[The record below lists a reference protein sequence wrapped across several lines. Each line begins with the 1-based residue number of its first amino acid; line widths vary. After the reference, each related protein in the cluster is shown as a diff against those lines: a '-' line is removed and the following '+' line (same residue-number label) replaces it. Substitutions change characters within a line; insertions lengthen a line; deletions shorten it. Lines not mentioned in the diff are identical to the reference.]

1 MHPALL
7 LCTVFSPGSSSEPEG
22 GPDPRCSRA
31 PVFLPHP
38 LSAVD
43 LLLQSARP
51 GDAHGLLPLL
61 TRPLCWARAVPGAGS
76 EASGRREPLPA
87 PHTRSSEGPGR
98 PTCRAVLAETRR
110 AGRCFQYLGVPC
122 LVQPVWGFCRL
133 LPAPRACLRTVAAE
147 GAVGPT
153 PRLLGQKR
161 AELGIRTSPGGSWTR
176 ESWLPALQADK
187 GALLELPKLRDKIGR
202 VGGVF
207 STLKLKSPVRFAF

>member
-7 LCTVFSPGSSSEPEG
+7 LCAVFSPGSSSEPEG

-87 PHTRSSEGPGR
+87 PHTPSSEGPGR

-110 AGRCFQYLGVPC
+110 AGRCFQYLGGP
-122 LVQPVWGFCRL
+122 
-133 LPAPRACLRTVAAE
+133 LPGPASLGVLQAPAR
-147 GAVGPT
+147 P
-153 PRLLGQKR
+153 PRLLEDGR
-161 AELGIRTSPGGSWTR
+161 RGRCRRPHPTPAGSEARSWESAPHRVVLGHGKAGCRRSRLTKVPFWNFRSFGIQLDASDAYFPH
-176 ESWLPALQADK
+176 
-187 GALLELPKLRDKIGR
+187 
-202 VGGVF
+202 
-207 STLKLKSPVRFAF
+207 